1 MGITFKPPTTSE
13 LMEIDP
19 WASKGVENYKEICEK
34 FGLDIIDHTKLP
46 NPTHLHRRGIIFAHR
61 DLDNILEAKK
71 AGRPFGVLSGLM
83 PSGQI
88 HLGHKMV
95 IDQAKWFQDLGGD
108 VTITVADLEAHAT
121 RGLSLEKCREYAIEE
136 YISNYAGMGL
146 DPDKTSI
153 YFQSE
158 RPIVQ
163 KLGFT
168 LGKKTNLSEMEAI
181 YGFSGETNLAHVQ
194 SPLVQA
200 GDIVHPQLDE
210 YGGLRPIVV
219 PVGIDQDPH
228 IRLTRGMVS
237 KTNWFNVNQNKS
249 GNITIGLSIQ
259 NNNQNAMGLREDG
272 SVDKSQRQKV
282 IDKAVATIGKAGFNK
297 TNANAKHGTIEI
309 KDAAHDD
316 YHEIKY
322 NLLTL
327 ERQMGG
333 MGLMQPASTYHQF
346 AIGMTG
352 GKMSSSQP
360 ETTMFLNDSMKSIEK
375 KIKAS
380 FSGGQTTVEEH
391 RKKGGNPDIDV
402 AYQYLR
408 YFFEEDDK
416 ELDDIREEY
425 VSGKL
430 LTGEIKSICIEK
442 AISWMKNHHEL
453 KDQNQHLIKEFL
465 N

>member
-1 MGITFKPPTTSE
+1 
-13 LMEIDP
+13 MEIDP
-19 WASKGVENYKEICEK
+19 WASKGIKNYDEICEK
-34 FGLDIIDHTKLP
+34 FGLEKIDSTKLP

-61 DLDNILEAKK
+61 DLDSILNAKK
-71 AGRPFGVLSGLM
+71 TGKPFGVLSGLM
-83 PSGQI
+83 PSGQM

-108 VTITVADLEAHAT
+108 VTIAVADLEAHAT
-121 RGLSLEKCREYAIEE
+121 RGLSLEKCRKYAIEE

-146 DPDKTSI
+146 NPEKTSI

-163 KLGFT
+163 KMGFT
-168 LGKKTNLSEMEAI
+168 LGTKTNLSEMEAI
-181 YGFSGETNLAHVQ
+181 YGFAGKTSLAHVQ

-237 KTNWFNVNQNKS
+237 KTNWFNVNQNKT
-249 GNITIGLSIQ
+249 GNLTIGLSIQ
-259 NNNQNAMGLREDG
+259 DNNQEIMGMREDG
-272 SVDKSQRQKV
+272 GIDKNQRKMIVDKAISA
-282 IDKAVATIGKAGFNK
+282 INKAGYNEL
-297 TNANAKHGTIEI
+297 NSNPKHGTIDI
-309 KDAAHDD
+309 KDATSENQN
-316 YHEIKY
+316 EIQY
-322 NLLTL
+322 QLLSL
-327 ERQMGG
+327 ERQLGG
-333 MGLMQPASTYHQF
+333 MGLMQPSSTYHQF
-346 AIGMTG
+346 AVGMTG

-360 ETTMFLNDSMKSIEK
+360 ETTIFLNDSMKSIEK
-375 KIKAS
+375 KIKSS
-380 FSGGQTTVEEH
+380 FSGGQATVEEH
-391 RKKGGNPDIDV
+391 RAKGGNPDIDV

-416 ELDDIREEY
+416 ELDNIREEY
-425 VSGKL
+425 ISGKL
-430 LTGEIKSICIEK
+430 LTGEIKSICVEK
-442 AISWMKNHHEL
+442 ATSWMKKHHEL
-453 KDQNQHLIKEFL
+453 KDQNQHLIKDFL

>member
-1 MGITFKPPTTSE
+1 
-13 LMEIDP
+13 MEIDP
-19 WASKGVENYKEICEK
+19 WASKGIQNYKEICKK
-34 FGLDIIDHTKLP
+34 FGLDAIEHTKLP
-46 NPTHLHRRGIIFAHR
+46 NPTHLHRRGVIFAHR
-61 DLDNILEAKK
+61 DLDNVLQARKK
-71 AGRPFGVLSGLM
+71 GRSFGVLSGLM

-95 IDQAKWFQDLGGD
+95 IDQARWFQDLGGD

-181 YGFSGETNLAHVQ
+181 YGFSGETNLAHIQ

-249 GNITIGLSIQ
+249 GSITIGLSIQ
-259 NNNQNAMGLREDG
+259 DNNQEMMGLKRG
-272 SVDKSQRQKV
+272 GGIDKNQRQK
-282 IDKAVATIGKAGFNK
+282 IINKAIAAIGKAGFSQ

-309 KDAAHDD
+309 KDATYEVHN
-316 YHEIKY
+316 EIKY
-322 NLLTL
+322 HLLNL

-360 ETTMFLNDSMKSIEK
+360 ETTMFLNDSMKDIEK
-375 KIKAS
+375 KIKSS
-380 FSGGQTTVEEH
+380 FSGGQATVEEH
-391 RKKGGNPDIDV
+391 RSKGGNPDVDV

-408 YFFEEDDK
+408 YFFEEDDN
-416 ELDDIREEY
+416 ELEKIRDEY
-425 VSGKL
+425 VSGDL
-430 LTGEIKSICIEK
+430 LTGEIKSICVEK
-442 AISWMKNHHEL
+442 AITWMKNHHEL
-453 KDQNQHLIKEFL
+453 KDQNQHLVKEFL
-465 N
+465 K

>member
-1 MGITFKPPTTSE
+1 
-13 LMEIDP
+13 MEIDP
-19 WASKGVENYKEICEK
+19 WASKGIKNYDEICEK
-34 FGLDIIDHTKLP
+34 FGLEKIDSSKLP

-61 DLDNILEAKK
+61 DLDSILNARKSGK
-71 AGRPFGVLSGLM
+71 SFGVLSGLM
-83 PSGQI
+83 PSGQM

-108 VTITVADLEAHAT
+108 VTIAVADLEAHAT
-121 RGLSLEKCREYAIEE
+121 RGLSLEKCRKYAVEE

-146 DPDKTSI
+146 NPEKTSI

-163 KLGFT
+163 KMGFT
-168 LGKKTNLSEMEAI
+168 LGTKTNLSEMEAI
-181 YGFSGETNLAHVQ
+181 YGFSGNTSLAHVQ

-237 KTNWFNVNQNKS
+237 KTNWFNVNNNKS
-249 GNITIGLSIQ
+249 GNLTIGLSIQ
-259 NNNQNAMGLREDG
+259 DNNQEIMGIRSDG
-272 SVDKSQRQKV
+272 G
-282 IDKAVATIGKAGFNK
+282 IDKNQRKMIIDRAISAINKAGYKEINS
-297 TNANAKHGTIEI
+297 NPKHGTIDV
-309 KDAAHDD
+309 KDANTENRA
-316 YHEIKY
+316 EIQY
-322 NLLTL
+322 ELLTL
-327 ERQMGG
+327 ERQLGG
-333 MGLMQPASTYHQF
+333 MGLMQPSSTYHQF
-346 AIGMTG
+346 AVGMTG

-360 ETTMFLNDSMKSIEK
+360 ETTIFLNDSMKSIEK

-380 FSGGQTTVEEH
+380 FSGGQSTIEEH
-391 RKKGGNPDIDV
+391 RSKGGNPEIDV

-408 YFFEEDDK
+408 YFFEEDDN
-416 ELDDIREEY
+416 ELNKIREEY
-425 VSGKL
+425 ISGEL
-430 LTGEIKSICIEK
+430 LTGEIKAICVDK
-442 AISWMKNHHEL
+442 ATTWMKTHHEL
-453 KDQNQHLIKEFL
+453 KDQNQHLVKDFL

>member
-1 MGITFKPPTTSE
+1 
-13 LMEIDP
+13 MEIDP
-19 WASKGVENYKEICEK
+19 WASKGVENYKEICDK
-34 FGLDIIDHTKLP
+34 FGLDMIDSKKLP
-46 NPTHLHRRGIIFAHR
+46 NPTHLHRRGVIFAHR
-61 DLDNILEAKK
+61 DLDNVLEAKK

-146 DPDKTSI
+146 DPEKTSI

-158 RPIVQ
+158 RSIVQ

-181 YGFSGETNLAHVQ
+181 YGFSGDTNLAHVQ

-200 GDIVHPQLDE
+200 GDIVHPQLEE

-237 KTNWFNVNQNKS
+237 KTNWFNVKQNKS

-259 NNNQNAMGLREDG
+259 DNNQESMGLRSDG
-272 SVDKSQRQKV
+272 GIDRNQRQKV
-282 IDKAVATIGKAGFNK
+282 IDRAINAIGKAGFTE
-297 TNANAKHGTIEI
+297 TNANPKHGTIEI
-309 KDAAHDD
+309 KDATNDN
-316 YHEIKY
+316 YNEIKY
-322 NLLTL
+322 HLLDL

-360 ETTMFLNDSMKSIEK
+360 ETTMFLNDSMKDIEK
-375 KIKAS
+375 KIKSS
-380 FSGGQTTVEEH
+380 FSGGQATIEEH
-391 RKKGGNPDIDV
+391 RAKGGNPDVDV
-402 AYQYLR
+402 AFQYLR
-408 YFFEEDDK
+408 YFFEEDDN
-416 ELDDIREEY
+416 ELERIRNEY
-425 VSGKL
+425 VSGEL
-430 LTGEIKSICIEK
+430 LTG
-442 AISWMKNHHEL
+442 
-453 KDQNQHLIKEFL
+453 
-465 N
+465 

>member
-1 MGITFKPPTTSE
+1 MK
-13 LMEIDP
+13 IDP
-19 WASKGVENYKEICEK
+19 WASKGVENYKEICDK
-34 FGLDIIDHTKLP
+34 FGLDMIDSKKLP

-61 DLDNILEAKK
+61 DLDNVLEAKN

-146 DPDKTSI
+146 DPEKTSI

-158 RPIVQ
+158 RPIIQ

-181 YGFSGETNLAHVQ
+181 YGFSGDTNLAHVQ

-200 GDIVHPQLDE
+200 GDIVHPQLEE

-237 KTNWFNVNQNKS
+237 KTNWFNVKQNKS

-259 NNNQNAMGLREDG
+259 DNNQESMGLRSDG
-272 SVDKSQRQKV
+272 GIDRSQRQKV
-282 IDKAVATIGKAGFNK
+282 VDKVISAIGKAGFKK
-297 TNANAKHGTIEI
+297 TNANPKHGTIEI
-309 KDAAHDD
+309 KDATKDN
-316 YHEIKY
+316 YNEIKY
-322 NLLTL
+322 HLLAL

-360 ETTMFLNDSMKSIEK
+360 ETTMFLNDSMKDIEK
-375 KIKAS
+375 KIKSS
-380 FSGGQTTVEEH
+380 FSGGQATVEEH
-391 RKKGGNPDIDV
+391 RAKGGNPDVDV
-402 AYQYLR
+402 AFQYLR
-408 YFFEEDDK
+408 YFFEEDDN
-416 ELDDIREEY
+416 ELERIRNEY
-425 VSGKL
+425 VSGDL
-430 LTGEIKSICIEK
+430 LTGEIKAICVEK
-442 AISWMKNHHEL
+442 ASMWMERHHEL
-453 KDQNQHLIKEFL
+453 KDQNQHLVKEFL
-465 N
+465 K

>member
-1 MGITFKPPTTSE
+1 MK
-13 LMEIDP
+13 IDP
-19 WASKGVENYKEICEK
+19 WASKGVENYKEICDK
-34 FGLDIIDHTKLP
+34 FGLDMIDSKKLP

-61 DLDNILEAKK
+61 DLDNVLEAKK
-71 AGRPFGVLSGLM
+71 TGRPFGVLSGLM

-146 DPDKTSI
+146 DPEKTSI

-181 YGFSGETNLAHVQ
+181 YGFSGDTNLAHVQ

-200 GDIVHPQLDE
+200 GDIVHPQLEE

-237 KTNWFNVNQNKS
+237 KTNWFNVKQNKS
-249 GNITIGLSIQ
+249 GNVTIGLSIQ
-259 NNNQNAMGLREDG
+259 DNNQESMGLRSDG
-272 SVDKSQRQKV
+272 GIDRSQRQKV
-282 IDKAVATIGKAGFNK
+282 VDKVISAIGKAGFKK
-297 TNANAKHGTIEI
+297 TNANPKHGTIEI
-309 KDAAHDD
+309 KDATKDN
-316 YHEIKY
+316 YNEIKY
-322 NLLTL
+322 HLLAL

-360 ETTMFLNDSMKSIEK
+360 ETTMFLNDSMKDIEK
-375 KIKAS
+375 KIKSS
-380 FSGGQTTVEEH
+380 FSGGQATVEEH
-391 RKKGGNPDIDV
+391 RAKGGNPDVDV
-402 AYQYLR
+402 AFQYLR
-408 YFFEEDDK
+408 YFFEEDDN
-416 ELDDIREEY
+416 ELERIRNEY
-425 VSGKL
+425 VSGDL
-430 LTGEIKSICIEK
+430 LTGEIKAICVEK
-442 AISWMKNHHEL
+442 ASMWMERHHEL
-453 KDQNQHLIKEFL
+453 KDQNLHLVKEFL
-465 N
+465 K